1 MLNNEAVCACK
12 EFYQGETC
20 DTETRETYVGIYSG
34 SPVTTI
40 EGIDYTGSRTD
51 YSVVK
56 NGGDIAKFKISTTDT
71 SNTTVFFCKLTSDSD
86 FVIESVDAA
95 DDVTISGSGTIST
108 TSFRISGTI
117 SQNQR
122 GQTITGTFVINAQQ

>member
-40 EGIDYTGSRTD
+40 EGIDYTAFFNDSRNRLRIKRSELSYHFLSICRPYWEMPKVIKE
-51 YSVVK
+51 YSHDKLEIKRAIVHK
-56 NGGDIAKFKISTTDT
+56 NKKLIKKLKEIMGD
-71 SNTTVFFCKLTSDSD
+71 D
-86 FVIESVDAA
+86 FV
-95 DDVTISGSGTIST
+95 
-108 TSFRISGTI
+108 
-117 SQNQR
+117 
-122 GQTITGTFVINAQQ
+122 